1 MEEHELEQLI
11 LDYIR
16 TIYSAEY
23 TGYLKVIKSDGVYTL
38 RLGIPSY
45 MAWTQIAGEFTND
58 DDFLN
63 YIYKELRE
71 RNYMKVYF
79 YKVNRTDATTQER

>member
-16 TIYSAEY
+16 TIYNADY
-23 TGYLKVIKSDGVYTL
+23 VGYIKVIKADGVYTL
-38 RLGIPSY
+38 KLGIPSY
-45 MAWTQIAGEFTND
+45 MAHTHIAGEFTND
-58 DDFLN
+58 NDFLD

-71 RNYMKVYF
+71 RNYVKVYF
-79 YKVNRTDATTQER
+79 YKVNRTDATTKER